1 MIESTLKY
9 NKKSNILKKEL
20 AENYESEKEFEK
32 ALKIYFEMFENIRE
46 SKKQNVLEGYIENKI
61 IALIRKLR
69 NREDKKYYIE
79 KYLRINNGNSTNNTK
94 LIIMLAEILIEN
106 REYKEAEKYYQ
117 EIVKKEENIT
127 QDELYTYVY
136 LLLCLNNYVE
146 ARNILEKMIKVKEK
160 PYLLINIGQISIIER
175 ELENAKEYLTKA
187 SVYREVEDIAY
198 YELAKID
205 ILEENDLLAIEKL
218 NRALSINSSILT
230 VINENPLF
238 EKVRSHTTVK
248 VELVKREKKLLE
260 ARAIECINILE
271 DIISLTITLDLN
283 EKKNKLNSKID
294 NIIKEKQENKT
305 LDEIAEEKFKQK
317 EFIENNIKNA
327 ELD

>member
-1 MIESTLKY
+1 
-9 NKKSNILKKEL
+9 
-20 AENYESEKEFEK
+20 
-32 ALKIYFEMFENIRE
+32 MFENIRE
-46 SKKQNVLEGYIENKI
+46 SKKQNVLEGYVENKI

-79 KYLRINNGNSTNNTK
+79 KYLRINNGSSNNSTK

-218 NRALSINSSILT
+218 NKALSINSSILK

-260 ARAIECINILE
+260 PRAIECINILE
-271 DIISLTITLDLN
+271 DIISLTISLDLN

>member
-1 MIESTLKY
+1 
-9 NKKSNILKKEL
+9 
-20 AENYESEKEFEK
+20 
-32 ALKIYFEMFENIRE
+32 
-46 SKKQNVLEGYIENKI
+46 
-61 IALIRKLR
+61 
-69 NREDKKYYIE
+69 
-79 KYLRINNGNSTNNTK
+79 
-94 LIIMLAEILIEN
+94 MLAEILIEN

-160 PYLLINIGQISIIER
+160 SYLLINIGQISIIER
-175 ELENAKEYLTKA
+175 ELENAKEYLKKA

-218 NRALSINSSILT
+218 NKALSINSSILT

-248 VELVKREKKLLE
+248 VELVKRGKKLLE
-260 ARAIECINILE
+260 AKAIECINILE
-271 DIISLTITLDLN
+271 DIISLTISLDLN
-283 EKKNKLNSKID
+283 EKKSKLNSKID

>member
-1 MIESTLKY
+1 
-9 NKKSNILKKEL
+9 
-20 AENYESEKEFEK
+20 
-32 ALKIYFEMFENIRE
+32 MFENIRE
-46 SKKQNVLEGYIENKI
+46 SKKQNVLEGYVENKI

-79 KYLRINNGNSTNNTK
+79 KYLRINNGNSTNNIK

-218 NRALSINSSILT
+218 NKALSINSSILK

-260 ARAIECINILE
+260 PRAIECINILE

>member
-1 MIESTLKY
+1 
-9 NKKSNILKKEL
+9 
-20 AENYESEKEFEK
+20 
-32 ALKIYFEMFENIRE
+32 MFENIRE
-46 SKKQNVLEGYIENKI
+46 SKKQNVLEGYVENKI

-69 NREDKKYYIE
+69 NREDKRYYIE
-79 KYLRINNGNSTNNTK
+79 KYLRINGGSSNNNTK

-218 NRALSINSSILT
+218 NKALSINSSILT

-248 VELVKREKKLLE
+248 VELVKREKKFLE

-271 DIISLTITLDLN
+271 DIILLTITLDLN

>member
-1 MIESTLKY
+1 
-9 NKKSNILKKEL
+9 
-20 AENYESEKEFEK
+20 
-32 ALKIYFEMFENIRE
+32 MFENMRE
-46 SKKQNVLEGYIENKI
+46 SKKQNVLEGYVENKI

-79 KYLRINNGNSTNNTK
+79 KYLRINNGNSTNNIK

-218 NRALSINSSILT
+218 NKALSINSSILT

>member
-1 MIESTLKY
+1 
-9 NKKSNILKKEL
+9 
-20 AENYESEKEFEK
+20 
-32 ALKIYFEMFENIRE
+32 MFENMRE
-46 SKKQNVLEGYIENKI
+46 SKKQNVLEGYVENKI

-79 KYLRINNGNSTNNTK
+79 KYLRINNGSSNNNTK

-205 ILEENDLLAIEKL
+205 ILEENELLAIEKL
-218 NRALSINSSILT
+218 NKALSINSSILT

-248 VELVKREKKLLE
+248 VELVKRDKKLLE

>member
-1 MIESTLKY
+1 
-9 NKKSNILKKEL
+9 
-20 AENYESEKEFEK
+20 
-32 ALKIYFEMFENIRE
+32 MFEDISSDN
-46 SKKQNVLEGYIENKI
+46 KQNVLLGYIENKI
-61 IALIRKLR
+61 VVLIRKLKDK
-69 NREDKKYYIE
+69 EDRKYYIE
-79 KYLRINNGNSTNNTK
+79 KHLRINSNIK
-94 LIIMLAEILIEN
+94 LITMLAEILIEN

-117 EIVKKEENIT
+117 EIIKKEENIS
-127 QDELYTYVY
+127 QDILYTYVY
-136 LLLCLNNYVE
+136 LLLCLNNYIE
-146 ARNILEKMIKVKEK
+146 ARNILERMLEEKEK
-160 PYLLINIGQISIIER
+160 SYLLINIGQISIIER
-175 ELENAKEYLTKA
+175 ELENAKEYLNRA
-187 SVYREVEDIAY
+187 LIYREVEDIAY

-218 NRALSINSSILT
+218 NKALAINSSIMT

-248 VELVKREKKLLE
+248 VELVKREKKILE
-260 ARAIECINILE
+260 ARAIECINRLE

>member
-1 MIESTLKY
+1 
-9 NKKSNILKKEL
+9 
-20 AENYESEKEFEK
+20 
-32 ALKIYFEMFENIRE
+32 MFENIRE
-46 SKKQNVLEGYIENKI
+46 SKKQNVLEGYVENKI

-79 KYLRINNGNSTNNTK
+79 KYLRINNGSSNNNTK

-146 ARNILEKMIKVKEK
+146 ARNILEKMKKVKEK

-218 NRALSINSSILT
+218 NKALSINSSILT

>member
-1 MIESTLKY
+1 
-9 NKKSNILKKEL
+9 
-20 AENYESEKEFEK
+20 
-32 ALKIYFEMFENIRE
+32 MFENIRE

-79 KYLRINNGNSTNNTK
+79 KYLRINNGSSTNNTK

-218 NRALSINSSILT
+218 NKALSINSSILT

-260 ARAIECINILE
+260 AMAIECINILE

>member
-1 MIESTLKY
+1 
-9 NKKSNILKKEL
+9 
-20 AENYESEKEFEK
+20 
-32 ALKIYFEMFENIRE
+32 
-46 SKKQNVLEGYIENKI
+46 
-61 IALIRKLR
+61 
-69 NREDKKYYIE
+69 
-79 KYLRINNGNSTNNTK
+79 
-94 LIIMLAEILIEN
+94 MLAEILIEN

-136 LLLCLNNYVE
+136 LILCLNNYVE

-160 PYLLINIGQISIIER
+160 SYLLINIGQISIIER

-218 NRALSINSSILT
+218 NKALSINSSILT

-260 ARAIECINILE
+260 VRAIECINILE
-271 DIISLTITLDLN
+271 DIISLTISLDLN